1 MKKAFTL
8 VEVIFVIV
16 IMAILALISS
26 DLLANVYKNYIH
38 TRSINELEYK
48 TDISLEQ
55 ISKRLSHRLKG
66 SEIAR
71 LVDSNNDKFTD
82 IILSIKDDRP
92 EDDKKYAL
100 EWISKSY
107 ETQILTDQKDN
118 KVGWSGIADLNF
130 TKPTSTNE
138 TTFTSPGSKF
148 DETFKNTLKNVYSD
162 KFGIFFIINQKS
174 DIKKDFGYINNS
186 HNKIASGEIKNDN
199 NITIKIPGN
208 MQEVSD
214 IYYLLNTAYAVVPE
228 NKKKDGIYKKEKDKQ
243 SRENYDENIF
253 DLYLYYGYQPW
264 EGQNYTNGKKAL
276 LAQDVSLFR
285 FTQTQSGVIV
295 MKLCMRTLDT
305 DEIDFA
311 VCKTKAV
318 Y

>member
-26 DLLANVYKNYIH
+26 DLLANIYKNYIH

-48 TDISLEQ
+48 TDIALEQ

-71 LVDSNNDKFTD
+71 LVDSNNDKFTNT
-82 IILSIKDDRP
+82 ILSIKDNRP

-130 TKPTSTNE
+130 TKPTALNE

-162 KFGIFFIINQKS
+162 KFGIFFITNQKS

-186 HNKIASGEIKNDN
+186 HNKIASGKIKDDN
-199 NITIKIPGN
+199 NITIKIPDG

-214 IYYLLNTAYAVVPE
+214 VYYLLNTAYAVVPM
-228 NKKKDGIYKKEKDKQ
+228 NKKDYGEKNKNKK
-243 SRENYDENIF
+243 SGENIF

-264 EGQNYTNGKKAL
+264 EGENYTNGKKSL

-295 MKLCMRTLDT
+295 MKLCMRALDT
-305 DEIDFA
+305 DEIDFT

>member
-8 VEVIFVIV
+8 VEVVFVIV

-48 TDISLEQ
+48 TDIALEQ

-71 LVDSNNDKFTD
+71 LVEKESDKLTD
-82 IILSIKDDRP
+82 TILSIKDDRP

-100 EWISKSY
+100 EWIGKSY
-107 ETQILTDQKDN
+107 ETQILTHKTDN
-118 KVGWSGIADLNF
+118 KVGWSGVSDLNF
-130 TKPTSTNE
+130 TKPTALNE

-162 KFGIFFIINQKS
+162 KFGIFFITNQKP
-174 DIKKDFGYINNS
+174 DIKKDFGYKDKL
-186 HNKIASGEIKNDN
+186 HNKIASGEIKDDD
-199 NITIKIPGN
+199 NITIIIPDGMN
-208 MQEVSD
+208 EVSD
-214 IYYLLNTAYAVVPE
+214 MYYLLNTAYAVVPE
-228 NKKKDGIYKKEKDKQ
+228 KTQDYGEKNKNQKSG
-243 SRENYDENIF
+243 ENIF

-264 EGQNYTNGKKAL
+264 EDINHDKAQKSL
-276 LAQDVSLFR
+276 LAQNVSLFR

-305 DEIDFA
+305 DEIDFT